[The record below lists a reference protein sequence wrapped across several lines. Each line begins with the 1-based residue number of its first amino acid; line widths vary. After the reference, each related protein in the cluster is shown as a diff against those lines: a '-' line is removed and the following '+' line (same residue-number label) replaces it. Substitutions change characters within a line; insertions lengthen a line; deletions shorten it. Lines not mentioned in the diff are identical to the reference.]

1 MDEIFQFPQGGE
13 QNPESRELSSSSIV
27 SQDLPEEWGGRPK
40 GSSRRAIRMQVEYD
54 KRREDMIQERS
65 VLQAMDIQRK
75 QFEINMR
82 DQQMQED
89 NFYYDRGIKEAE
101 QKLRAQQMTEAKEFT
116 SAANSLDPRSPNYRD
131 QLIELRKRY
140 PIGSLDPTISSIIGE
155 YDKVHSVYM
164 EADKENRREQ
174 KQEQDWRVQQE
185 AMATELGISVDE
197 FKDPETGEVNRVGL
211 MQRVGEERR
220 AQKEKDEEKSQKL
233 KLDTEQRSAVT
244 SLNREIRDIDDE
256 LDSATA
262 IAKSAKG
269 SVKNEAMQ
277 TVDILNK
284 RRNRRK
290 EELQLIYGDSEETG
304 PEVSEEDV
312 SAARKAIQ
320 ENPDSPQAKRARQ
333 IIEAYEASR
342 QPTSEEGGGETISDT
357 ETVAPQ
363 QPTPAPQAATQ
374 PSFLTQEEFEVIP
387 ETRRDFATGEM
398 AETMDTLDGLR
409 TELDRLY
416 KAGYKFSVSKKQQN
430 QYRALQKQISEKRK
444 EETKLRAARQKE
456 IREEMNKLGS
466 YSSGE
471 NRKKYITL
479 QQELRLIS
487 GV

>member
-1 MDEIFQFPQGGE
+1 
-13 QNPESRELSSSSIV
+13 
-27 SQDLPEEWGGRPK
+27 
-40 GSSRRAIRMQVEYD
+40 MQAEYD
-54 KRREDMIQERS
+54 KRRENVIQERS
-65 VLQAMDIQRK
+65 ALQAMDIQQK
-75 QFEINMR
+75 QFEMGQR

-101 QKLRAQQMTEAKEFT
+101 QKLRAQQMTEAKEFI
-116 SAANSLDPRSPNYRD
+116 SAANSLDPQTPNYRD
-131 QLIELRKRY
+131 QLIDLRKRY
-140 PIGSLDPTISSIIGE
+140 PFGSLDPTVNSIIGE

-197 FKDPETGEVNRVGL
+197 FKDPDTGEVNRVGL

-220 AQKEKDEEKSQKL
+220 AQKEQDEEKSQKL

-256 LDSATA
+256 LDSAEA
-262 IAKSAKG
+262 LAGSAKG

-277 TVDILNK
+277 TIDVLRK
-284 RRNRRK
+284 RRNRRQ
-290 EELQLIYGDSEETG
+290 EELQLIYGDSEVAQ
-304 PEVSEEDV
+304 PEPPNKEEVD
-312 SAARKAIQ
+312 AARAFIRD
-320 ENPDSPQAKRARQ
+320 NPDSPQVGQMRS
-333 IIEAYEASR
+333 IIER
-342 QPTSEEGGGETISDT
+342 FEGGGERPN
-357 ETVAPQ
+357 ETQGAETQTPAGQ
-363 QPTPAPQAATQ
+363 PSPAPTPQSATQ
-374 PSFLTQEEFEVIP
+374 PPFLPQEEFEAIP
-387 ETRRDFATGEM
+387 ETRREFATGEM
-398 AETMDTLDGLR
+398 AETIDTLDGLR

-416 KAGYKFSVSKKQQN
+416 KAGYKFSTSKKQQD
-430 QYRALQKQISEKRK
+430 QYRNVQKQIGEKRK

-456 IREEMNKLGS
+456 IREEMSRLGP

-471 NRKKYITL
+471 NRKKYLTL